1 MQNENTKQ
9 PEELEEK
16 PDESGN
22 VMIQELLRI
31 YDPNTNKD
39 FVVRKF

>member
-1 MQNENTKQ
+1 MQTENTTQ
-9 PEELEEK
+9 SEEKEEK

>member
-1 MQNENTKQ
+1 MQTDENK
-9 PEELEEK
+9 ELSENEEK